1 MFFRVGQPKTAYI
14 FHIARGE
21 ASPLFLHPFARRGAV
36 LKILSKGRVR
46 GLFGAD
52 PDLRAVGLFR
62 NELYEQVN
70 AAVRQWV
77 GDVRFMPRFLYSTAS
92 FLVVYVAL
100 TLTSRIRL
108 PLSVS
113 LGISLV
119 CGLVAYAAVSRRD
132 MRSDAAL
139 RKRIAL
145 RSEID
150 RILFEESEFIRAI
163 EQELSVIEAG
173 ERAADHG
180 VFRELV
186 ELYPAEAHHLREYLD
201 DRVSSSRGSR
211 LRASG
216 RPGKPRRWWWA
227 ASRHRDVPRNLAKPS
242 WADVHLRATGI
253 VGAEESAID
262 QFLIDVASGEPV
274 TSESFLG
281 MGRKR
286 RGRRRSTDDAL
297 EILCAE
303 LERAI
308 SSTR

>member
-1 MFFRVGQPKTAYI
+1 MLFRVGQSKTAYI

-21 ASPLFLHPFARRGAV
+21 ANPLFLHPFARRGAV
-36 LKILSKGRVR
+36 LKILSKGRIR
-46 GLFGAD
+46 GLFGTD
-52 PDLRAVGLFR
+52 PDLHAVNLFR

-77 GDVRFMPRFLYSTAS
+77 GDVRFLPRFLYSTAS
-92 FLVVYVAL
+92 FLVVYIAL

-108 PLSVS
+108 PISVS

-119 CGLVAYAAVSRRD
+119 CGLVAYAAVSKRD

-150 RILFEESEFIRAI
+150 RILFEESEFIRTI
-163 EQELSVIEAG
+163 EQELSAIEAG
-173 ERAADHG
+173 ERPADQG

-186 ELYPAEAHHLREYLD
+186 ELYPAEAHHLHEYLD
-201 DRVSSSRGSR
+201 ERVSFGRAGRSRTTGRSR
-211 LRASG
+211 KS
-216 RPGKPRRWWWA
+216 RRWWWGA
-227 ASRHRDVPRNLAKPS
+227 GRFRDVPRNLAKPS
-242 WADVHLRATGI
+242 WAEVHLRSAGI
-253 VGAEESAID
+253 VGAEESSID

-274 TSESFLG
+274 SSESFLDL
-281 MGRKR
+281 RPNR

-297 EILCAE
+297 EILSTE